1 MLSKFNFDS
10 MFTGFSMHNPPHF
23 STGKIMSRMDE
34 PSIGHMVVK
43 CGTIT
48 GLTHGLLAVDGGI
61 FRLENQE
68 LRLASLQGQNFP
80 ERITMYGQYLVEF
93 IKNHEFFDLGDSGSL
108 VFMHDED
115 KSLKCVG
122 MAVGKTSHGGCIVT
136 PIEAILEAFGI
147 NDGNNGPPFLPFN
160 DTDDN
165 YGDDRDENRFP
176 ENERSYRHTH
186 PSQPDNG
193 SGMDHSGLGGNFGT
207 SWLQQYQTTDF
218 ADHIDLPHS
227 NSSDSDDIDTNHP
240 LPTLTSSSIQMQ
252 IKQPSYINWS
262 WLANTF
268 RDKSDIY
275 RHLKKEKGKTF
286 QQKIHAARV
295 VRFSNSMRLN
305 KWASKVPIT
314 MLEVRKGEKGL
325 QIPYLP
331 NKTCIL
337 YGLFYIFFVVFK
349 TTFGSEEELIFSQF
363 FQKIVSIISFL

>member
-23 STGKIMSRMDE
+23 STGKIMSQMDE

-68 LRLASLQGQNFP
+68 LRLAGLQGQNFP

-165 YGDDRDENRFP
+165 YGDDRDENRFH

-218 ADHIDLPHS
+218 ADHNVPISKHLPHS
-227 NSSDSDDIDTNHP
+227 NSSDRDDIDTNHP
-240 LPTLTSSSIQMQ
+240 LPYFNLSAIQLR
-252 IKQPSYINWS
+252 IKQPRDMNWS
-262 WLANTF
+262 WVANTSL
-268 RDKSDIY
+268 REVS
-275 RHLKKEKGKTF
+275 KE
-286 QQKIHAARV
+286 
-295 VRFSNSMRLN
+295 
-305 KWASKVPIT
+305 
-314 MLEVRKGEKGL
+314 EKGL
-325 QIPYLP
+325 QISYLP
-331 NKTCIL
+331 NKTYIL
-337 YGLFYIFFVVFK
+337 YGLFYVFFVVFK

-363 FQKIVSIISFL
+363 LQKFVSVISDV